1 MTLQNIL
8 SKHIDNTLKS
18 MYKIEVDSIEFQASR
33 KDFEGD
39 ITVVT
44 FPILRFIKMNPVQLG
59 ESIGK
64 YLVEHVDEVNDFNIV
79 KGFLNIVIS
88 DQFYINFFNEIM
100 DDFTFGIADHI
111 DEQAIMVEYDRVKS
125 KSF

>member
-111 DEQAIMVEYDRVKS
+111 DEQAIMVEHDRVKS